1 MTILRRYIL
10 MKSKI
15 YIFFT
20 LIILQL
26 IIIAIP
32 CHANT
37 STNPNSSKNL
47 TLSAEPRIDQ
57 IDWQYKKINGALYRR
72 LYNYTTG
79 TPLSAWELVS
89 GV

>member
-1 MTILRRYIL
+1 

-15 YIFFT
+15 YILFT

-57 IDWQYKKINGALYRR
+57 IDWQYKKINGSLYRR

-79 TPLSAWELVS
+79 TPLSEWELVS